1 MTEARGIHSDLEYPV
16 DDLQEFSL
24 EVVRDALENWLEDEK
39 FTSFAS
45 TIRSSTNPFFE
56 LFKDD

>member
-1 MTEARGIHSDLEYPV
+1 MTEVRGIHSDLEYPV

-24 EVVRDALENWLEDEK
+24 EVVRDALENWLEGVK

-45 TIRSSTNPFFE
+45 TPSNHQNPFFE
-56 LFKDD
+56 LFRDD